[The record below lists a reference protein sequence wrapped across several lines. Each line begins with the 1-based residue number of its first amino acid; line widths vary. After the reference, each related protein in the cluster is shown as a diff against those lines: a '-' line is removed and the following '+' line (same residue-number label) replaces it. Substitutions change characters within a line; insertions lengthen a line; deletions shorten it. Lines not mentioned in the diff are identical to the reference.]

1 MEHHG
6 RAVVKAVV
14 FDFGGV
20 LCRLVDYSGRR
31 KWEEK
36 LGLPEG
42 KLTPVVLESAVAQQ
56 SLLGQ
61 ATENQIWEQVR
72 QDFGLSSAALDELR
86 GDFWSG
92 HIVDD
97 QLAQWLFHLRP
108 QYRTA
113 LLSNF
118 WLGAR
123 TSFARTFGLRTD
135 VVDTM
140 VISSEEG
147 IAKPDERIYR
157 LTACRLGVE
166 PEEMVFVDDSVEN
179 VAGAERAGIK
189 GVLFETTEHT
199 VKKVN
204 DLLGV
209 RP

>member
-1 MEHHG
+1 MIKT
-6 RAVVKAVV
+6 VVV
-14 FDFGGV
+14 DFGGV
-20 LCRLVDYSGRR
+20 LCRLVDYSGRK
-31 KWEEK
+31 KWEGI
-36 LGLPEG
+36 LGLSRG
-42 KLTPVVLESAVAQQ
+42 ALTPLVLESATAKRC
-56 SLLGQ
+56 LLGEV
-61 ATENQIWEQVR
+61 AEDEVWEQMR
-72 QDFGLSSAALDELR
+72 KEFGLNNTESEELR
-86 GDFWSG
+86 SDFWSG
-92 HIVDD
+92 HIIDD

-123 TSFARTFGLRTD
+123 TSFAHTFGLRMD
-135 VVDTM
+135 VVDIM

-157 LTACRLGVE
+157 LIACRLGVE

-179 VAGAERAGIK
+179 VVGAERVSIK
-189 GVLFETTEHT
+189 GILFETTEHT